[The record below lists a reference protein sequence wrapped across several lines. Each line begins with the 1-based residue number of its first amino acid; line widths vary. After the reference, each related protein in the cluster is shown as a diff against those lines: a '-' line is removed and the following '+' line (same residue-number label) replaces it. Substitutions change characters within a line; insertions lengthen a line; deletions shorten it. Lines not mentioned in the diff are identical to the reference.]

1 MSERQE
7 SNTTQESDYKDSL
20 DYLRAKY
27 LDKDKADYAG
37 LKTTEANAD
46 AAESDTQ
53 DDLQLLQK
61 KYSTKNKRDR
71 LSLIRDISLLCVVII
86 TALCSVIWFATPVTE
101 LGGEIYKD
109 KTLNLFS
116 FLFGSK
122 DSMYSQI
129 SSGIENIGNIEADAE
144 NGIGSIMKLVRAV
157 FLSYGGLYV
166 LITIIVEVIS
176 ALIYFFKLK
185 PEKLVSVSVKSVINK
200 LNAYIIFVFFG
211 SVSGGV
217 GINSYYVGYSIGTGM
232 TVGILLSL
240 SILIAAS
247 FTGYLSKRKAAS
259 TADIMELKRFFC
271 SGIAYTAIAVVVTF
285 MRIYS
290 VFIYSI
296 TSTLTAIAGLATQSF
311 KIKTLVFP
319 ALNILLLCACRLIVS
334 KVSVGFKISYERLLN
349 FGERESTE
357 VKLKKSKQIK
367 NTQLRYIIVILI
379 VSAISCLAVFVL
391 NIPSIGFAWSV
402 NIYPHLI
409 IIFAISSVATVF
421 NSVIFK
427 YQVGVKEGES
437 KKAEAENHTLRA

>member
-1 MSERQE
+1 MNERQE
-7 SNTTQESDYKDSL
+7 NNNTQENDYINSL
-20 DYLRAKY
+20 EYLRAKY
-27 LDKDKADYAG
+27 LNKGKADYAG
-37 LKTTEANAD
+37 LKATETNAD
-46 AAESDTQ
+46 GAESVESNPQ

-71 LSLIRDISLLCVVII
+71 ISLIRDISLLCVVII

-129 SSGIENIGNIEADAE
+129 SSEIENIENIELDAE

-166 LITIIVEVIS
+166 LITVIIEVIS
-176 ALIYFFKLK
+176 ALIYFFKFK

-217 GINSYYVGYSIGTGM
+217 GIDSYYVGYAIGTGM
-232 TVGILLSL
+232 TVGILLGL
-240 SILIAAS
+240 CVLIAVSVAV
-247 FTGYLSKRKAAS
+247 YLSKRKAAS
-259 TADIMELKRFFC
+259 INDINELKRFVC
-271 SGIAYTAIAVVVTF
+271 SGVAYTAIAVVVTF

-296 TSTLTAIAGLATQSF
+296 TSTLTALAGLATQSF
-311 KIKTLVFP
+311 KIKTLIFP

-334 KVSVGFKISYERLLN
+334 KVSVGFKIAYEHLLN
-349 FGERESTE
+349 FGEQASTDI
-357 VKLKKSKQIK
+357 KLKKCKQIK
-367 NTQLRYIIVILI
+367 NTQLRYIILIL
-379 VSAISCLAVFVL
+379 VASVISCLAVFVL
-391 NIPSIGFAWSV
+391 NIPSVGFAWSV

-409 IIFAISSVATVF
+409 IIFAISSTATVF
-421 NSVIFK
+421 NAIIFK
-427 YQVGVKEGES
+427 YHDGTENGEKVS
-437 KKAEAENHTLRA
+437 ET